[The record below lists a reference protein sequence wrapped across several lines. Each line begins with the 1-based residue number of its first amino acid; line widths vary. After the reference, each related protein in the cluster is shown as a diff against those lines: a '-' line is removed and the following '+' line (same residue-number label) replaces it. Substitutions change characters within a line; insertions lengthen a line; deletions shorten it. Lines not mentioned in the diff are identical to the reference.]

1 MISIVIG
8 DKMKNICAWC
18 NKDLGDTE
26 AASAPGHAV
35 SHGICK
41 ECLDQFS
48 KDDPDFRSYLNSF
61 DLPILAVDRE
71 GRVLIANKKSIE
83 LLGKEIEEIENSKGG
98 NAMECAHARL
108 PGGCGNTYHCKTCTI
123 RTSVMET
130 FKTGN
135 SIKKAPAY
143 LDQMQGQEIKKIN
156 YLISTEMVN
165 DVVLLR
171 VDEVNIRA
179 C

>member
-1 MISIVIG
+1 M
-8 DKMKNICAWC
+8 
-18 NKDLGDTE
+18 
-26 AASAPGHAV
+26 
-35 SHGICK
+35 
-41 ECLDQFS
+41 
-48 KDDPDFRSYLNSF
+48 
-61 DLPILAVDRE
+61 
-71 GRVLIANKKSIE
+71 VLS
-83 LLGKEIEEIENSKGG
+83 LLG
-98 NAMECAHARL
+98 
-108 PGGCGNTYHCKTCTI
+108 I

>member
-1 MISIVIG
+1 MLGIVTSSHG
-8 DKMKNICAWC
+8 GCYCLKVS
-18 NKDLGDTE
+18 LVPSRSE
-26 AASAPGHAV
+26 AGV
-35 SHGICK
+35 SHSVR
-41 ECLDQFS
+41 L
-48 KDDPDFRSYLNSF
+48 RSM
-61 DLPILAVDRE
+61 
-71 GRVLIANKKSIE
+71 VLS
-83 LLGKEIEEIENSKGG
+83 LLG
-98 NAMECAHARL
+98 
-108 PGGCGNTYHCKTCTI
+108 I